1 MAGCAN
7 LVSRPFSFFRPFHF
21 LPEKPWGRGCC
32 CAICFLAP
40 RLLLKCGGS
49 TQSRV
54 RWSAFKGR
62 LFRRTVVPSHPTP
75 VFLCDPTTQTSERTH
90 QIKYGFG
97 VYLKHVPTLF
107 EPTRGSF
114 YVPAYWQEWI
124 AKTWLTAQLTTP
136 ERAQCWGKSCKGILL
151 QGWPGLAYFKTRD
164 LRPARNMMSSCSL
177 AQKQQPSTPRTVSL
191 VPWFG
196 YRVGSVKLQ
205 SNGCELGTRIPTILF
220 ALIFAWDFK
229 MAAESQQEVP
239 KR

>member
-1 MAGCAN
+1 MAGCAS
-7 LVSRPFSFFRPFHF
+7 LVSRLFSFFRPFHF

-62 LFRRTVVPSHPTP
+62 LFRRTVPPNPSVLVRPNHPDLWKDASNKVWLWGLLKTCSYP
-75 VFLCDPTTQTSERTH
+75 LRTYAWFLLCPCLLTRMDSEDMANSLINDPWESWMSR
-90 QIKYGFG
+90 K
-97 VYLKHVPTLF
+97 V
-107 EPTRGSF
+107 
-114 YVPAYWQEWI
+114 
-124 AKTWLTAQLTTP
+124 
-136 ERAQCWGKSCKGILL
+136 L
-151 QGWPGLAYFKTRD
+151 QGYPSSRLAYFKTRD

-177 AQKQQPSTPRTVSL
+177 AQKQQPSTPRTASL